1 LKKIR
6 KPARSASPSQVIS
19 TRDQQAGGFLLLA
32 LLAVT
37 FLVYLPALT
46 AHFVNW
52 DDPLYVTDSPWI
64 RLSLENLK
72 ALFFPFPGK
81 VNLPLTRLSL
91 SLNHAVSGFNPWSY
105 HFINI
110 LLHLVNTA
118 LVYSLV
124 RTVSQALNGDKV
136 EEVALITA
144 AFFGLHPLHVESVAW
159 VAERKDVLY
168 TAFFL
173 GSLICYFKYIRQEKR
188 GLLFLSLTLF
198 IFSLLSKAQAVTLPL
213 ILVAMDWLVERKT
226 TIGRWLLEKGPFF
239 AVSLGYGLWNLLL
252 TKGLQTTDPDFIDP
266 AGHFSFWQRLFLTGY
281 AFSHYLLKTIA
292 PFKLSV
298 IYPYPEL
305 TGGALSSFYSI
316 YLIPIIVTV
325 GLLGYLGR
333 RFRLAAFALLFFLI
347 NIVITFQTI
356 IGITPSIMND
366 RYTYLASIGIF
377 FLFALLYR
385 QALIRWSPWKR
396 GIQVFLLVCLGLLAM
411 VAFQRSKVWQDS
423 LSLWNDVLFKYD
435 HVAIAWINRGEARAG
450 HRDFAG
456 AENDFDRALE
466 LDPKSSLAWANRGA
480 AKIKMGDFN
489 GAMPD
494 LEQAVLLNPAD
505 GDAYLNRGTARVS
518 LGDVQGALQDFTKA
532 VTLQPGSVK
541 ALTNRGFAR
550 IILGDPEGALADCN
564 RALALAPEY
573 GKALWG
579 RGAARIRMGNLAKGC
594 ADLKNAWNVGVD
606 SARLEFQE
614 HCQNLR

>member
-1 LKKIR
+1 M
-6 KPARSASPSQVIS
+6 
-19 TRDQQAGGFLLLA
+19 
-32 LLAVT
+32 VT
-37 FLVYLPALT
+37 FLTYLPALT

-64 RLSLENLK
+64 RLSIENIK
-72 ALFFPFPGK
+72 ALFFSFPGK

-110 LLHLVNTA
+110 LLHLLNTA

-124 RTVSQALNGDKV
+124 RTVSRALNGDKV

-173 GSLICYFKYIRQEKR
+173 GSLICYLWYILQEKT
-188 GLLFLSLTLF
+188 GLFFLSLALF

-213 ILVAMDWLVERKT
+213 ILVALDWLVQRKT
-226 TIGRWLLEKGPFF
+226 TIGRWLMEKGPFF
-239 AVSLGYGLWNLLL
+239 AISLAFGLWNLLL
-252 TKGLQTTDPDFIDP
+252 TKGLQATDPEFINP
-266 AGHFSFWQRLFLTGY
+266 LSHFTFWQRLLLTGY

-305 TGGALSSFYSI
+305 TGGALSSLYSI
-316 YLIPIIVTV
+316 YLIPIIGIIV
-325 GLLGYLGR
+325 LLVYLGR
-333 RFRLAAFALLFFLI
+333 RDRVAAFAVLFFLI
-347 NIVITFQTI
+347 NIGVTFQTI

-366 RYTYLASIGIF
+366 RYTYLASIGVF
-377 FLFALLYR
+377 FLFALLLR
-385 QALIRWSPWKR
+385 QALIRWSPWTR
-396 GIQVFLLVCLGLLAM
+396 GIQVFLLVGLGLLAV
-411 VAFQRSKVWQDS
+411 VAFQRTKVWQDS
-423 LSLWNDVLFKYD
+423 LSLWNDVLVKYD
-435 HVAIAWINRGEARAG
+435 RVALAWINRGEARAG
-450 HRDFAG
+450 LRDFAG

-466 LDPKSSLAWANRGA
+466 LDPQSSLAWANRGA
-480 AKIKMGDFN
+480 ARIKRGDFK
-489 GAMPD
+489 GAMSD
-494 LEQAVLLNPAD
+494 LEQAVLLNPAY

-541 ALTNRGFAR
+541 ALTNRGFAKL
-550 IILGDPEGALADCN
+550 ILGDPKGALADCD

-579 RGAARIRMGNLAKGC
+579 RGSARIRMGNRSEGC
-594 ADLKNAWNVGVD
+594 ADLKNALNVGGD

-614 HCQNLR
+614 HCQNLK

>member
-1 LKKIR
+1 MKEKGRKTKTASLRCAPQELSDKK
-6 KPARSASPSQVIS
+6 
-19 TRDQQAGGFLLLA
+19 GLFFLLS
-32 LLAVT
+32 LLTIT
-37 FLVYLPALT
+37 FLAYLPALSG
-46 AHFVNW
+46 HFVNW

-64 RLSLENLK
+64 RLSIENIK

-91 SLNHAVSGFNPWSY
+91 SLNHAVSGFDPWSY
-105 HFINI
+105 HLVNI
-110 LLHLVNTA
+110 MLHLLNTT
-118 LVYSLV
+118 LVYTLV
-124 RTVSQALNGDKV
+124 RQVSKALKGDKG

-173 GSLICYFKYIRQEKR
+173 GSLIYYLRYVLQEKG
-188 GLLFLSLTLF
+188 GLFFLSLILF
-198 IFSLLSKAQAVTLPL
+198 FFSLLSKAQAVTLPL
-213 ILVAMDWLVERKT
+213 ILVALDWLVQRKT

-239 AVSLGYGLWNLLL
+239 AVSLVYGLWNLLL
-252 TKGLQTTDPDFIDP
+252 TKGLQTTDPEFIDP
-266 AGHFSFWQRLFLTGY
+266 SGHFTFWQRLFLTGY

-305 TGGALSSFYSI
+305 TGGVLSPFYSI
-316 YLIPIIVTV
+316 YLIPIIGTI

-377 FLFALLYR
+377 LLFALLLH
-385 QALIRWSPWKR
+385 QALKRWSPWKR
-396 GIQVFLLVCLGLLAM
+396 GIQVFLLACLGLLAV

-423 LSLWNDVLFKYD
+423 LSLWNDVLAKYD
-435 HVAIAWINRGEARAG
+435 RVAIAWINRGEARAG
-450 HRDFAG
+450 LRDFAG
-456 AENDFDRALE
+456 AGNDFDRALE

-480 AKIKMGDFN
+480 ARIKMGDFN
-489 GAMPD
+489 GAMLD
-494 LEQAVLLNPAD
+494 LEQAVLLNPAY

-541 ALTNRGFAR
+541 ALTNRGFAK
-550 IILGDPEGALADCN
+550 IIQGDPEGALGDCN

-579 RGAARIRMGNLAKGC
+579 RGSARIRMGNRSEGC
-594 ADLKNAWNVGVD
+594 ADLKNAWNSGIE
-606 SARLEFQE
+606 SAKLEFKE
-614 HCQNLR
+614 YCQN